1 MLDVNIKK
9 ILSEKYSSNFLVLCM
24 GGLILTVIEIAKTIA
39 SIGNDKTSRAVYQ
52 TYSLTVLITKI
63 ISYTFRFLFHCVQYS
78 FLFRYGNV
86 SISSL
91 K

>member
-1 MLDVNIKK
+1 
-9 ILSEKYSSNFLVLCM
+9 M
-24 GGLILTVIEIAKTIA
+24 GGLILTVIEIAKTIT
-39 SIGNDKTSRAVYQ
+39 SIGDNKTSRAVYQ

-86 SISSL
+86 SISL
-91 K
+91 VK